1 MNDDEKR
8 IIPLIKMTEN
18 QEGTIHAL
26 EGGAQFQARLQA
38 LNIRIGQRVKKI
50 SATPFRGPVV
60 IEVERSKVAI
70 GHGMAQ
76 KVLVAVSDRMSSAM
90 R

>member
-18 QEGTIHAL
+18 QEGIIHAL
-26 EGGAQFQARLQA
+26 EGGGQFQTRLQA
-38 LNIRIGQRVKKI
+38 LNIRIGKRVKKI

-76 KVLVAVSDRMSSAM
+76 KVLVAVSDRKP
-90 R
+90 RP